1 MEMETLQRGIIAKD
15 AIPKTYINKDIEGIE
30 SACKKSS
37 IIKIHSTDNKNYSP
51 SCRIESSN

>member
-1 MEMETLQRGIIAKD
+1 METLQRGIIAKD